1 MIQNGKMSWFRIVD
15 LCVCVCV
22 CVCVFLVWGIQR
34 GKKWFGIAAER
45 TRRGMW
51 LKMDKKDYHWEAN
64 WKWKQYLCGH
74 THLNCNGIFS
84 MGTPSF
90 ISLFICSANI
100 NGCLAS
106 AKHSSRPPR
115 HSDEKDK
122 QGHCPQGTGEFL
134 ESISFKCG
142 RFTPRKWHWVFFFF
156 FFWRMGKTQPSQTWC
171 KNLLGIRGMEVS
183 LRLKNRCPYNQ
194 LFPIPIKSYHCNT

>member
-1 MIQNGKMSWFRIVD
+1 MPLSHYLYQD
-15 LCVCVCV
+15 HL
-22 CVCVFLVWGIQR
+22 R
-34 GKKWFGIAAER
+34 GKKWFGIAAEK

-51 LKMDKKDYHWEAN
+51 LKMDKKDYHCEAN

-106 AKHSSRPPR
+106 AKHSSRAPR

-122 QGHCPQGTGEFL
+122 QGHCLCGAYIL
-134 ESISFKCG
+134 ESHGTNHLNSSPSLSFCIYKMWIISQNRKGIQINKLWMHKICKPIANAKYIKYELFLPFPFSIPASCFKSG
-142 RFTPRKWHWVFFFF
+142 
-156 FFWRMGKTQPSQTWC
+156 C
-171 KNLLGIRGMEVS
+171 KNL
-183 LRLKNRCPYNQ
+183 KDT
-194 LFPIPIKSYHCNT
+194 SYF